1 MVLEKQKQKKISL
14 LEKWNIEMNLIQEK
28 TGIKGIYV
36 VLALII
42 SVVLVYLNIFDS
54 VITNLVGTLYPA
66 FWTIK
71 SIENDNL
78 QEQKNWLIY
87 WAVFGFFI
95 LIDMFSPIIVK
106 FVPFYLVM
114 KILFLIWM
122 FMPGSNGSKM
132 VYGLI
137 VKKILKRYETDF
149 NNVVNNVG
157 EVFQR
162 EGDANSSILR
172 KGRTKNIN
180 WKDVNKTALLLRNK
194 EKIEELEN
202 EEENDKIGRA
212 SCRERV

>member
-202 EEENDKIGRA
+202 EEENGIPKKEKD
-212 SCRERV
+212 E

>member
-122 FMPGSNGSKM
+122 FIPGSNGSKM

-202 EEENDKIGRA
+202 EEENDIPKK
-212 SCRERV
+212 EKDE

>member
-1 MVLEKQKQKKISL
+1 MVKEKEKKISL

-36 VLALII
+36 VLVLLV
-42 SVVLVYLNIFDS
+42 SVILVYLNIFDS

-149 NNVVNNVG
+149 ITVFNNVG
-157 EVFQR
+157 EVFQI
-162 EGDANSSILR
+162 EGDENSSILR

-180 WKDVNKTALLLRNK
+180 WKDVNKTALLMRNK
-194 EKIEELEN
+194 EKIEEKEN
-202 EEENDKIGRA
+202 EDENDIQKK
-212 SCRERV
+212 EKDE

>member
-202 EEENDKIGRA
+202 EEENDIPKK
-212 SCRERV
+212 EKDE

>member
-1 MVLEKQKQKKISL
+1 MVKEKEKKISL

-36 VLALII
+36 VFGLLV
-42 SVVLVYLNIFDS
+42 SVILVYLNIFDS

-149 NNVVNNVG
+149 ITVFNNVG
-157 EVFQR
+157 EVFQI
-162 EGDANSSILR
+162 EGDENSSILR

-180 WKDVNKTALLLRNK
+180 WKDVNKTALLMRNK
-194 EKIEELEN
+194 EKIEEKEN
-202 EEENDKIGRA
+202 EDENDIQKK
-212 SCRERV
+212 EKDE

>member
-1 MVLEKQKQKKISL
+1 
-14 LEKWNIEMNLIQEK
+14 
-28 TGIKGIYV
+28 
-36 VLALII
+36 
-42 SVVLVYLNIFDS
+42 
-54 VITNLVGTLYPA
+54 
-66 FWTIK
+66 
-71 SIENDNL
+71 
-78 QEQKNWLIY
+78 
-87 WAVFGFFI
+87 
-95 LIDMFSPIIVK
+95 
-106 FVPFYLVM
+106 
-114 KILFLIWM
+114 
-122 FMPGSNGSKM
+122 M

-202 EEENDKIGRA
+202 EEENDIPKK
-212 SCRERV
+212 EKDE

>member
-180 WKDVNKTALLLRNK
+180 WKDVNKTALLMRNK

-202 EEENDKIGRA
+202 EEENDIPKK
-212 SCRERV
+212 EKDE

>member
-1 MVLEKQKQKKISL
+1 MREKQNKISL

-36 VLALII
+36 VLGLII
-42 SVVLVYLNIFDS
+42 SVILVYLNIFDS

-71 SIENDNL
+71 SIEKDNL

-157 EVFQR
+157 EVFQL
-162 EGDANSSILR
+162 EGEENNSVLR
-172 KGRTKNIN
+172 RGKTKNIN
-180 WKDVNKTALLLRNK
+180 WKEVNKTALLMRNK
-194 EKIEELEN
+194 EKIEEQEN
-202 EEENDKIGRA
+202 ENENDKQKK
-212 SCRERV
+212 EKNE